1 MAVVK
6 VINGASSGQV
16 IPLTKPIS
24 SVGRNKECDI
34 VIDVNAV
41 SRVHAR
47 FLKKGESFFLVDLNS
62 RNKTKL
68 NENTLEPDVEY
79 PLRQGDRI
87 SICDIELLFFETD
100 RPEPLQGPEVIDSED
115 DSTIHLVDSSRSDMM
130 ASMVK
135 PEVKLKAI
143 LEITRNLSTNLKID
157 TVAPKILDSLLDL
170 FNTAERAFL
179 VLVKYEDTGKWSFRQ
194 TFFKGRIPKRS
205 GLRQSLGGAPADEPR
220 MRISRGIINQVFEQ
234 RKAVLSQDAGHDPN
248 LPTSA
253 SIADLRIR
261 SVMCVPLVTSDGEI
275 LGILQLDT
283 SERKQFSPEDLD
295 VLEAVARQATI
306 ALQNAAMHESL
317 LQQERIRRD
326 LGLAQTIQ
334 VRFLPRS
341 VPTLAGYEFFA
352 HYQAAYEVGG
362 DYYDFVNLGGDQVAV
377 AVGDVAGKGVAAA
390 LMMAR
395 FAGDTRGCLLT
406 DREPAAAAMHV
417 NRLLC
422 EADIEEKFITLSLCV
437 LDAAQSRLRYTSA
450 GHLPLLVRRKDGRVE
465 EYGEEIIAFPL
476 GIDSESVYQQ
486 GEIALEPGDVVLVY
500 SDGLTDARNNK
511 DERYDTEKNGRL
523 KRRLGEAGGGPAS
536 IGKAILQDVR
546 EFSADQVQF
555 DDITL
560 VAFGPRPE

>member
-6 VINGASSGQV
+6 VINGSSPGQI
-16 IPLTKPIS
+16 IPLTKAVS
-24 SVGRNKECDI
+24 SIGRNKECDI

-41 SRVHAR
+41 SRNHAR
-47 FLKKGESFFLVDLNS
+47 FVKKGESFFLVDLNS
-62 RNKTKL
+62 RNRTKL
-68 NENTLEPDVEY
+68 NENILDADIEY
-79 PLRQGDRI
+79 ALRQGDRI
-87 SICDIELLFFETD
+87 SICDVDLVFFQTD
-100 RPEPLQGPEVIDSED
+100 EPISPGPEVIETEE

-130 ASMVK
+130 ASIVK

-157 TVAPKILDSLLDL
+157 SVAPKILDSLLDL

-179 VLVKYEDTGKWSFRQ
+179 VLVKHEDASKWSFRQ

-205 GLRQSLGGAPADEPR
+205 GLRQGLGAAPSDEPR

-234 RKAVLSQDAGHDPN
+234 RKAVLSQDAGQDPN

-283 SERKQFSPEDLD
+283 SERKQFNPEDLD

-306 ALQNAAMHESL
+306 ALQNATMHESL

-334 VRFLPRS
+334 GRFLPRS
-341 VPTLAGYEFFA
+341 VPSVPGYEFFA

-362 DYYDFVNLGGDQVAV
+362 DYYDFVDLGSGQIAV

-395 FAGDTRGCLLT
+395 FSGDTRGCILT
-406 DREPAAAAMHV
+406 NHEPAAAVTQV

-422 EADIEEKFITLSLCV
+422 DADIEEKFITLCLCV
-437 LDAAQSRLRYTSA
+437 LDTTRRRLRYTSA
-450 GHLPLLVRRKDGRVE
+450 GHLPILVRRKDGRVE
-465 EYGEEIIAFPL
+465 EYGEDIIAFPL
-476 GIDSESVYQQ
+476 GIEPDSTYEQ
-486 GEIALEPGDVVLVY
+486 GEIELAPGDVVAVY

-511 DERYDTEKNGRL
+511 DERYETEKHHRL
-523 KRRLGEAGGGPAS
+523 KKRLGEAGGGPTS

-560 VAFGPRPE
+560 VCFGPRSE